1 MTTGRIPLY
10 RRIQEDLRR
19 YIDEHGLRPGD
30 ALPSEAELASAFSVS
45 RLSLREAIKSLES
58 VGVLHARHGG
68 GVYVAEFSFAPILE
82 NLPYG
87 FQLSER
93 NLRELL
99 ELRES
104 LEEGLMPK
112 VRQAIRPSDL
122 RELDALAQ
130 SMQQAE
136 AEPIA
141 AELDRQFH
149 RRLFEP
155 LDNRLVL
162 QMIDL
167 FWEVF
172 HRMRHG
178 LDRTPPAADARA
190 ARHQAIVD
198 ALRTGDD
205 ASAAAAMSDHFADL
219 RDWLARRDAERLLT
233 GARERLASNARP
245 STSDAGT
252 PTAVPSGD
260 DT

>member
-1 MTTGRIPLY
+1 MTDKTPLY
-10 RRIQEDLRR
+10 RRIQDDVRR
-19 YIDEHGLRPGD
+19 YITSHGLRPGD

-58 VGVLHARHGG
+58 VGVLRARHGG

-93 NLRELL
+93 DLRELL

-112 VRQAIRPSDL
+112 VRRAVRPSDL
-122 RELDALAQ
+122 RELDALAD
-130 SMQQAE
+130 SMQAAE
-136 AEPIA
+136 DEPVA

-178 LDRTPPAADARA
+178 LDKTPPAADARA

-205 ASAAAAMSDHFADL
+205 AGAVAAMSDHFADI
-219 RDWLARRDAERLLT
+219 RDWLARRDTERLLAA
-233 GARERLASNARP
+233 ARERAAHSSPP
-245 STSDAGT
+245 STSATG
-252 PTAVPSGD
+252 PSGAVPPGD
-260 DT
+260 NT

>member
-1 MTTGRIPLY
+1 MSTGRTPLY
-10 RRIQEDLRR
+10 RRVQEDLRR
-19 YIDEHGLRPGD
+19 SIDDHDLRPGD
-30 ALPSEAELASAFSVS
+30 ALPPEAELASTFSVS

-58 VGVLHARHGG
+58 VGVLHARQGG

-112 VRQAIRPSDL
+112 VRRAIRPSDL

-130 SMQQAE
+130 SMQQVE
-136 AEPIA
+136 AEPVA

-172 HRMRHG
+172 HRLRHG
-178 LDRTPPAADARA
+178 LDKTPPTADARA

-205 ASAAAAMSDHFADL
+205 ANATAAMSDHFADI
-219 RDWLARRDAERLLT
+219 RDWLARRDTERLLA
-233 GARERLASNARP
+233 GARDRVARNAPPLIPDTRK
-245 STSDAGT
+245 
-252 PTAVPSGD
+252 PTAVPPGD
-260 DT
+260 DK